1 MGKSSQPHVDPVK
14 PAAAAARVRAVLD
27 QAETPLT
34 GAQIATR
41 AGLSVQVVRHHL
53 RAMQDAGTAYV
64 APTRGPGAVG
74 RGRPARSWS
83 LRREADSNALALV
96 ARVLAT
102 LVDDQQSS
110 HIEGELARLGAS
122 LARETS
128 ANRDPLMT
136 GLSRLGFSPRAIG
149 DIDGR
154 ACIELDAC
162 PFFDPEHGVTDTRIC
177 RVHHLLAA
185 GMTDKRQRI
194 DELEIN
200 PRGVGCRL
208 YVTDETRCG

>member
-1 MGKSSQPHVDPVK
+1 MGRSSQPPTDLVK
-14 PAAAAARVRAVLD
+14 PESAAARVRAVLA
-27 QAETPLT
+27 QAATPLT

-64 APTRGPGAVG
+64 TPNRRVGAAG

-83 LRREADSNALALV
+83 LRHETDPHALALV

-102 LVDDQQSS
+102 LIDDRKSS
-110 HIEGELARLGAS
+110 HIEDELERLGAS
-122 LARETS
+122 LAREAS
-128 ANRDPLMT
+128 LSRNPLMA

-154 ACIELDAC
+154 ACIELDSC
-162 PFFDPEHGVTDTRIC
+162 PFIDPEHGVTDTRIC
-177 RVHHLLAA
+177 RVHRLLAA

-208 YVTDETRCG
+208 YVTDETR